1 MFNKKDLRVNMAI
14 NVSMA
19 SSQFQDNSCHINDLF
34 YDSHKSLI
42 QRVCMAL
49 GQVEKADEMVTLLLG
64 EKVKMKFK
72 KDPSKPKKP
81 KSGFLFFCDKH
92 RPKMIEDAKKKNGKV
107 VIGNI
112 AKELGVMWK
121 KLSDKERKK
130 FNTMNENDKVR
141 YAQEMEAYNS
151 KIYNVVSN

>member
-1 MFNKKDLRVNMAI
+1 MAI

-19 SSQFQDNSCHINDLF
+19 NSQFQDNSTHMNDLF
-34 YDSHKSLI
+34 YDSHKALI

-49 GQVEKADEMVTLLLG
+49 GQLEKSDEMVTLLLG

-72 KDPSKPKKP
+72 KDPNKPRKP

-92 RPKMIEDAKKKNGKV
+92 RPKMIEEEKKKNGKV

-112 AKELGVMWK
+112 AKELGKMWK
-121 KLSDKERKK
+121 KLSETQKNK
-130 FNTMNENDKVR
+130 FNGMNEKDKVR
-141 YAQEMEAYNS
+141 YAQEMESYNN
-151 KIYNVVSN
+151 KIYQISSD

>member
-1 MFNKKDLRVNMAI
+1 MAI

-19 SSQFQDNSCHINDLF
+19 NSQFQDNSTHMNDLF
-34 YDSHKSLI
+34 YDSHKALI

-49 GQVEKADEMVTLLLG
+49 GQLEKSDEMVTLLLG

-72 KDPSKPKKP
+72 KDPNKPRKP

-92 RPKMIEDAKKKNGKV
+92 RPKMIEEEKKKNGKV

-112 AKELGVMWK
+112 AKELGKMWK
-121 KLSDKERKK
+121 KLNESQRNK
-130 FNTMNENDKVR
+130 FNGMNEKDKVR
-141 YAQEMEAYNS
+141 YAQEMEAYNN
-151 KIYNVVSN
+151 KIYQISSD

>member
-1 MFNKKDLRVNMAI
+1 MAI

-19 SSQFQDNSCHINDLF
+19 NSQFQDNSTHMNDLF
-34 YDSHKSLI
+34 YDSHKTLI

-49 GQVEKADEMVTLLLG
+49 GQLEKSDEMVTLLLG

-72 KDPSKPKKP
+72 KDPNKPRKP

-92 RPKMIEDAKKKNGKV
+92 RPKMIEEEKKKNGKV

-112 AKELGVMWK
+112 AKELGKMWK
-121 KLSDKERKK
+121 KLNESQRNK
-130 FNTMNENDKVR
+130 FNGMNEKDKVR
-141 YAQEMEAYNS
+141 YAQEMEAYNN
-151 KIYNVVSN
+151 KIYQISSD